1 MPAHQFTPEDS
12 NILSFLLDGRG
23 QVSITHDRP
32 PNGPWFI
39 EITDTWT
46 DMIMKLFSHPDLS
59 VTLIKVAEKKAK
71 VLGVDLDEILFS
83 SDEETEETE
92 EEDE

>member
-1 MPAHQFTPEDS
+1 MLKPQLTQADA
-12 NILSFLLDGRG
+12 NVLSFLLDGRG

-32 PNGPWFI
+32 PNGPWFV

-46 DMIMKLFSHPDLS
+46 DMITKLFSHPDLS
-59 VTLIKVAEKKAK
+59 VALIKVAEKKAK
-71 VLGVDLDEILFS
+71 VLEIDLDEILYQ
-83 SDEETEETE
+83 SDEETE

>member
-1 MPAHQFTPEDS
+1 MPKPQLTQEDA
-12 NILSFLLDGRG
+12 NVLSFLLDGQG

-46 DMIMKLFSHPDLS
+46 DMITKTFAHPDLS
-59 VTLIKVAEKKAK
+59 VALIKVAEKKAK
-71 VLGVDLDEILFS
+71 VLGIDLDEVLDSMINPPT
-83 SDEETEETE
+83 DEEE
-92 EEDE
+92 EE